1 MKLSLR
7 LNAALI
13 GFGIALLA
21 VDFYYAE
28 KVQSDVLRNCHTSA
42 QYDKSG
48 ELVCSQIASK

>member
-13 GFGIALLA
+13 GFGMALLA